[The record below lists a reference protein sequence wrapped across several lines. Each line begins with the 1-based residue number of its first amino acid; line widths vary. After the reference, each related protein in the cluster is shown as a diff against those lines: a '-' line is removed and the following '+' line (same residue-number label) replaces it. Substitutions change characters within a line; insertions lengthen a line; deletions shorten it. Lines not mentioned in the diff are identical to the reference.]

1 MKRFF
6 TLCAAALVLLS
17 CEKKDD
23 GNVVIEVTDPK
34 DAAFTVAAE
43 AAEGFEIRYT
53 LKGAPQDARVEAFA
67 EMDWIVDTDT
77 SVAGVVRFDIAA
89 NATGGERSGD
99 ILLLY
104 PDTEAARVTVTQLP
118 EGVEPD
124 DPLPTL
130 TATTVTDVTVSGATF
145 TATLTYEGTKTI
157 TEAGFSYTATGE
169 TSPTTFKTEA
179 AAGELKAAVSG
190 LRAATTYFVEA
201 YAVVDG
207 ATYKGKLTEF
217 RTMSD
222 GGTGTGN
229 VYRTGWAELPVEY
242 DADGNGIDDNDATLY
257 YAHHLCDGPEK
268 NAQYSGS
275 ARNYTVCFSA
285 EHHCPV
291 WVAAPRHRDLYEG
304 SANRTDAYK
313 SDPMIPSGI
322 QYYSKS
328 TGGGCNKGHMLGSAE
343 RTSSSA
349 TNRQVFYYSNIAPQY
364 SSSFNTG
371 GGAWNNLEDYVDGLV
386 CADTLYMV
394 IGCYFDKYTDK
405 HGNTANPSKIEF
417 GGRDDVSCPTMFYYA
432 LLRTKSGR
440 SGKNV
445 RDCSA
450 SELQCVAFVKCHKA
464 KKGDKPSSQDMISIS
479 ELEKLTGF
487 TYFPNVPNAPKDT
500 YSPSDWDL

>member
-1 MKRFF
+1 M
-6 TLCAAALVLLS
+6 CAAALLLLS
-17 CEKKDD
+17 CEKKTD
-23 GNVVIEVTDPK
+23 GNVVVEVTGPEN
-34 DAAFTVAAE
+34 AAFTVAAE
-43 AAEGFEIRYT
+43 AAEGLEIRYT
-53 LKGAPQDARVEAFA
+53 LKGATEGASVEAFA
-67 EMDWIVDTDT
+67 ETDWIVDTDT
-77 SVAGVVRFDIAA
+77 SAAGVVRFGVTA
-89 NATGGERSGD
+89 NATGAERSGD

-104 PDTEAARVTVTQLP
+104 PDADIARVSVTQLP
-118 EGVEPD
+118 EGV
-124 DPLPTL
+124 DPEDPRPSL
-130 TATTVTDVTVSGATF
+130 TATTVTDVTTSGATF
-145 TATLTYEGTKTI
+145 TATLTYDGDKAI

-179 AAGELKAAVSG
+179 VAGEMSAAVSG
-190 LRAATTYFVEA
+190 LKSATTYFVEA
-201 YAVVDG
+201 YAIVDG

-217 RTMSD
+217 TTLSE
-222 GGTGTGN
+222 GGTSEGN
-229 VYRTGWAELPVEY
+229 VYRTGWAELPAEY

-275 ARNYTVCFSA
+275 ARNFTVCFSA

-304 SANRTDAYK
+304 TADRTNAYK
-313 SDPMIPSGI
+313 ADPKIPSGI

-328 TGGGCNKGHMLGSAE
+328 TGGGCNKGHMLGSNE

-349 TNRQVFYYSNIAPQY
+349 TNRQVFYYSNIAPQN
-364 SSSFNTG
+364 SSTFNTG
-371 GGAWNNLEDYVDGLV
+371 GGAWNNLEDYVDDLV

-405 HGNTANPSKIEF
+405 RGNTANPSTISF
-417 GGRDDVSCPTMFYYA
+417 GGRSDVSCPTMFYYA

-464 KKGDKPSSQDMISIS
+464 PKFSSVSSQDMISIS